1 MPISQFMSIPFACRW
16 RRDCRRYIRR
26 MTKPIDALM
35 RAWLGAAALAGC
47 AAAPVPPDE
56 AQLPYSAAVAARF
69 PAPRVSYDTP
79 GLRAGRDQFTT
90 NDELRAWQLEL
101 LRQGGRNGTRI
112 EAIDAG
118 RSQRDAPLQAL
129 RFTRGADRPTVLLI
143 GQQHGDEPAGAE
155 ALMVVAQQLARERLG
170 QVLDRIDVVLLVR
183 ANPDGAEWNT
193 RVAAD
198 GHDIN
203 RDHLLLRTPE
213 AQALAALTRRFN
225 PVTVVDVHEHTVVGR
240 YLEKFN
246 AVQRND
252 LLLQYATTA
261 NYPAALTD
269 ASERWFLQPLKD
281 ALARE
286 GLTHEWYYT
295 NPTPPGDLRLNMGG
309 MQPDTGRNV
318 NGLKQSVSLLLE
330 SRGVGI
336 GRLHLQRRVHSHVV
350 ALRSVLESAAAN
362 ADALAELQ
370 HRVGTEVGAQ
380 ACRGD
385 VAVLAGAT
393 TMQRDVV
400 MLDPETGADKPM
412 QVQWGSSLHPRVLRS
427 RARPC
432 GYWIAADQLDAVNKL
447 RDLGVRVWR
456 LTADAPLQAEAWRE
470 RSRSET
476 ARPDVRGTVADAA
489 PTIIVVQVD
498 LAPTQPLA
506 AAAGSWYVPL
516 DQPLAHLVV
525 AALEPDTPNSYFA
538 NRIVP
543 TLDAVMRV
551 RAPPTV
557 ALARP

>member
-1 MPISQFMSIPFACRW
+1 MA
-16 RRDCRRYIRR
+16 
-26 MTKPIDALM
+26 
-35 RAWLGAAALAGC
+35 RARLWLCGAALVGC
-47 AAAPVPPDE
+47 TAAPV
-56 AQLPYSAAVAARF
+56 AQEEPAPALPYSAAVAARF
-69 PAPRVSYDTP
+69 APPRTSYDTP
-79 GLRAGRDQFTT
+79 GLRAGREQFTS
-90 NDELRAWQLEL
+90 NDELKAWQQEL

-112 EAIDAG
+112 EAIDVG
-118 RSQRDAPLQAL
+118 RSQRDEPLQAL
-129 RFTRGADRPTVLLI
+129 RFTRGEGRPAVLLI

-155 ALMVVAQQLARERLG
+155 ALIVLAQQLARERLAG
-170 QVLDRIDVVLLVR
+170 VLDRIDVVMLVR
-183 ANPDGAEWNT
+183 ANPDGAAWNT

-213 AQALAALTRRFN
+213 ALAQAALTRRFN
-225 PVTVVDVHEHTVVGR
+225 PVVVVDVHEHTVVGR

-269 ASERWFLQPLKD
+269 ASERWFVQPLKD

-318 NGLKQSVSLLLE
+318 HGLKHAVSLLLE

-350 ALRSVLESAAAN
+350 ALRSVLESAAAH
-362 ADALAELQ
+362 ASELIDLQ
-370 HRVGTEVGAQ
+370 RRAGIDVGAQ

-385 VAVLAGAT
+385 VVVLAGAT
-393 TMQRDVV
+393 TMQRDVL
-400 MLDPETGADKPM
+400 MLDPETGADKPVS
-412 QVQWGSSLHPRVLRS
+412 VQWSSSLHPRVLRA
-427 RARPC
+427 RTRPC
-432 GYWIAADQLDAVNKL
+432 GYWIASEQLDAVNKL
-447 RDLGVRVWR
+447 RELGVRVWR
-456 LTADAPLQAEAWRE
+456 LSADAQLQSEGWRE
-470 RSRSET
+470 RSRSES

-489 PTIIVVQVD
+489 PTMIAVQVD
-498 LAPTQPLA
+498 LAPQQPLA
-506 AAAGSWYVPL
+506 APAGSWYVPL

-543 TLDAVMRV
+543 SLDVVSRV

-557 ALARP
+557 ALSRP

>member
-1 MPISQFMSIPFACRW
+1 MA
-16 RRDCRRYIRR
+16 
-26 MTKPIDALM
+26 
-35 RAWLGAAALAGC
+35 RARLWLFGAALVGC
-47 AAAPVPPDE
+47 AAAPVTPPVE
-56 AQLPYSAAVAARF
+56 QPALPYSAAVAARF
-69 PAPRVSYDTP
+69 AAPRVSYDTP
-79 GLRAGRDQFTT
+79 GLRAGREQFTT
-90 NDELRAWQLEL
+90 NDELQAWQREL
-101 LRQGGRNGTRI
+101 LRQGGSNGTRI
-112 EAIDAG
+112 EAIDLG
-118 RSQRDAPLQAL
+118 RSQRDESLQAL
-129 RFTRGADRPTVLLI
+129 RFTRGEARPAVLLI

-155 ALMVVAQQLARERLG
+155 ALMVIAQQLARGSLG
-170 QVLDRIDVVLLVR
+170 GVLDRIDAVLLVR
-183 ANPDGAEWNT
+183 ANPDGAAWNT

-213 AQALAALTRRFN
+213 AQAQAQLTRRFN
-225 PVTVVDVHEHTVVGR
+225 PVVVVDVHEHTVVGR

-261 NYPAALTD
+261 NYPAALSEV
-269 ASERWFLQPLKD
+269 SERWFVQPLQQ

-295 NPTPPGDLRLNMGG
+295 NPTTAGDLRLNMGG

-318 NGLKQSVSLLLE
+318 HGLKQAVSLLLE

-362 ADALAELQ
+362 AGALVELQ
-370 HRVGTEVGAQ
+370 RRAGTEVSAL

-385 VAVLAGAT
+385 VAVLADAT
-393 TMQRDVV
+393 PMQRDVV
-400 MLDPETGADKPM
+400 MLDPETGADKPVS
-412 QVQWGSSLHPRVLRS
+412 VQWSSSLHPRVLRS

-432 GYWIAADQLDAVNKL
+432 GYWIAPEQLDAVNKL
-447 RDLGVRVWR
+447 RELGVRVWR
-456 LTADAPLQAEAWRE
+456 LTADAQLQAEGWRE
-470 RSRSET
+470 RSRSER

-489 PTIIVVQVD
+489 PTMIALQVD
-498 LAPTQPLA
+498 LAPAQPLA
-506 AAAGSWYVPL
+506 APAGSWYVPL
-516 DQPLAHLVV
+516 DQPLANLVV

-543 TLDAVMRV
+543 AIDAVTRV

>member
-1 MPISQFMSIPFACRW
+1 MVDGLSSMW
-16 RRDCRRYIRR
+16 R
-26 MTKPIDALM
+26 M
-35 RAWLGAAALAGC
+35 RLWLLCAALVGC
-47 AAAPVPPDE
+47 AAAPVEPPPDSA
-56 AQLPYSAAVAARF
+56 AQPPLPYSQAVAARF
-69 PAPRVSYDTP
+69 AAPRVGYDTP
-79 GLRAGRDQFTT
+79 GLRAGREQFTT
-90 NDELRAWQLEL
+90 NEELQASQREL
-101 LRQGGRNGTRI
+101 LRRGGRNGTRI
-112 EAIDAG
+112 EAIDLG
-118 RSQRDAPLQAL
+118 RSLRDEPLQAL
-129 RFTRGADRPTVLLI
+129 RFTRGEGRPTVLLV

-170 QVLDRIDVVLLVR
+170 SVLDRIDVVLLAR
-183 ANPDGAEWNT
+183 ANPDGAAWNT

-213 AQALAALTRRFN
+213 AKAMATLTRRFA
-225 PVTVVDVHEHTVVGR
+225 PVVVVDVHEHTVVGR

-252 LLLQYATTA
+252 MLLQYTTTA
-261 NYPAALTD
+261 NYPPALAE
-269 ASERWFLQPLKD
+269 ASERWFMQPLQQ

-295 NPTPPGDLRLNMGG
+295 NPTPPGNLRLNMGG

-318 NGLKQSVSLLLE
+318 NGLKQAVSLLLE

-336 GRLHLQRRVHSHVV
+336 GRLHIQRRVHSHVV
-350 ALRSVLESAAAN
+350 ALRSVLESAAAH
-362 ADALAELQ
+362 ADALADVQ
-370 HRVGTEVGAQ
+370 RRAGAEVGAQ

-385 VAVLAGAT
+385 VVVHAEAT

-400 MLDPETGADKPM
+400 MLDPQTGADKPVS
-412 QVQWGSSLHPRVLRS
+412 VQWGSSLHPRVLRA

-432 GYWIAADQLDAVNKL
+432 GYWIAAEQLDAVNKL

-456 LTADAPLQAEAWRE
+456 LTADAQLQGEAWRE
-470 RSRSET
+470 RSRSEI

-489 PTIIVVQVD
+489 PTMIAVQVD
-498 LAPTQPLA
+498 LVPPQPISAP
-506 AAAGSWYVPL
+506 AGSWYVPL

-525 AALEPDTPNSYFA
+525 AALEPDTQNSYFA

-543 TLDAVMRV
+543 ALEAVMRV
-551 RAPPTV
+551 RAPPAV
-557 ALARP
+557 ALAGP